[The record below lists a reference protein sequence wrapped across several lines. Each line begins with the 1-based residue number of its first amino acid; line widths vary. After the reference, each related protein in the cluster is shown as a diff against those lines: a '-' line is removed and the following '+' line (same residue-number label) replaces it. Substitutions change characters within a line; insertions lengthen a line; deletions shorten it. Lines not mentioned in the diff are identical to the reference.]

1 MNPMRPLPS
10 SQLDLFPTA
19 IPMVFQSSSEK
30 PVFEPVKIADAPDH
44 VRSMPE
50 SEIGEKIAKAK
61 AVLKWLMTTY
71 PTSWSVSY
79 GKDSSATLGLAMAA
93 AAELVRE
100 QRTVQTFV
108 VLTADTG
115 VENPSVKALS
125 ERETAKVNAWIA
137 RFKLPGT
144 THVAHPHLASQFAV
158 AVIGGRALP
167 SMFGGKRD
175 CTSDWKSAP
184 LSRLRKQVLGANNVA
199 AGKFVVSVTGVR
211 KSESTVRA
219 GNLSLR
225 RESATQVVQTNVDGN
240 VALAPIIDW
249 SWDDV
254 FEYLGRCSNGIEQTY
269 SSMADVIETY
279 REATGE
285 CVLLS
290 SDEENAKA
298 SKPCQSRFGCWTC
311 LQVQDD
317 RSMDQMVTEPKH
329 AYMRPLAKFR
339 SYLKNTYYDLSRRTW
354 VGRTIDENGYIRFA
368 VDGYSPAQLQDLLK
382 FALTIDIEERQAAG
396 RLGIAPRFQI
406 ITMESLLAISAHWSL
421 QGFALPYTALRIYR
435 DIQRGARY
443 PVPDLAEFPKVPI
456 PAARFIHVGSSWNQG
471 VEWQYTGLRDVM
483 AEAFTGFD
491 GGGCLGNRTIKTH
504 GEQRTVMNVNTADM
518 FTIDPEG
525 ASMFFEFEL
534 DRLVDEWHGPAARK
548 PLLIEGHHMAGVEYR
563 FYASY
568 GLLSVA
574 KGQLSRIDEI
584 LRRTAYR
591 ERLGLAGYHY
601 DHDRALAMS
610 VEAPVPII
618 PSQEE
623 ILAKHHAEV
632 AGLRAYKRRMLEQKR
647 FNLIDL
653 YRDWAPDV
661 AWRRLVQRGALSMI
675 AIPRGRRGRLVLR
688 HLISPYRL
696 LTFLA
701 ANPLVLQR
709 VRAHRS
715 KSISP
720 KGQTIAQRVA

>member
-1 MNPMRPLPS
+1 
-10 SQLDLFPTA
+10 
-19 IPMVFQSSSEK
+19 MVFKNSSEK
-30 PVFEPVKIADAPDH
+30 PVFEPVEIADVPDDI
-44 VRSMPE
+44 RSMPE
-50 SEIGEKIAKAK
+50 SEIGEKIAKVK

-71 PTSWSVSY
+71 RTAFSTSF

-93 AAELVRE
+93 AAELVAE
-100 QRTVQTFV
+100 QRMVQPFV

-115 VENPSVKALS
+115 VENPSIKALA
-125 ERETAKVNAWIA
+125 EREMAKVNAWIA
-137 RFKLPGT
+137 RFRLPAT
-144 THVAHPHLASQFAV
+144 THVAQPHLASQFAV

-184 LSRLRKQVLGANNVA
+184 LTKLRKQVLGSNNVA
-199 AGKFVVSVTGVR
+199 AGKFVISVTGVR
-211 KSESTVRA
+211 KSESSVRA
-219 GNLSLR
+219 GNLAFR
-225 RESATQVVQTNVDGN
+225 RESATQVVQTNADGN

-254 FEYLGRCSNGIEQTY
+254 FDYLGLCSNGIERTY
-269 SSMADVIETY
+269 SNMADVIETY
-279 REATGE
+279 RDAMGE

-290 SDEENAKA
+290 SDDANAKA

-382 FALTIDIEERQAAG
+382 YALTIDIEERQAAK

-406 ITMESLLAISAHWSL
+406 ITVESLLAISAHWSL
-421 QGFALPYTALRIYR
+421 QGFALPYTALKHYR
-435 DIQRGARY
+435 DIERGARY
-443 PVPDLAEFPKVPI
+443 PVPDVAEFPKVPI
-456 PAARFIHVGSSWNQG
+456 PAARFIPVGSSWNQG
-471 VEWQYTGLRDVM
+471 EEWQYTGLRDVM
-483 AEAFTGFD
+483 SEAFAGFD
-491 GGGCLGNRTIKTH
+491 GGGCIGNRTIKTH

-534 DRLVDEWHGPAARK
+534 DRLVDEWHGPAARR
-548 PLLIEGHHMAGVEYR
+548 PLLIEGHHVAGVEYR

-610 VEAPVPII
+610 VEASVPIL
-618 PSQEE
+618 PSPEE
-623 ILAKHHAEV
+623 VLSKRRAEV
-632 AGLRAYKRRMLEQKR
+632 AGLRAYKRRLLGQKR
-647 FNLIDL
+647 LNLIDL
-653 YRDWAPDV
+653 DRDWAPDV
-661 AWRRLVQRGALSMI
+661 AWRRLVQMGALPMI

-696 LTFLA
+696 LEFLA

-715 KSISP
+715 KSMSQ
-720 KGQTIAQRVA
+720 KGRPVEQRVA

>member
-1 MNPMRPLPS
+1 MVFKAKSELPS
-10 SQLDLFPTA
+10 
-19 IPMVFQSSSEK
+19 
-30 PVFEPVKIADAPDH
+30 FEPIEIADAPA
-44 VRSMPE
+44 VIRLMPE

-61 AVLKWLMTTY
+61 AVMKWLLTTY
-71 PTSWSVSY
+71 RTAFSTSF

-93 AAELVRE
+93 AAELVQE
-100 QRTVQTFV
+100 QRAIHPFV
-108 VLTADTG
+108 VMTADTG
-115 VENPSVKALS
+115 VENPSVRALA
-125 ERETAKVNAWIA
+125 EREMAKVNEWIT
-137 RFKLPGT
+137 RYSLPAT
-144 THVAHPHLASQFAV
+144 THVAYPHLASQFAV

-175 CTSDWKSAP
+175 CTSDWKSGP
-184 LSRLRKQVLGANNVA
+184 LTRLRKQVLGSNNIA
-199 AGKFVVSVTGVR
+199 DGKFVVSVTGVR
-211 KSESTVRA
+211 KSESSVRA
-219 GNLSLR
+219 GNLALR
-225 RESATQVVQTNVDGN
+225 RESATQVMQTNADGN

-254 FEYLGRCSNGIEQTY
+254 FDYLGLCSNGIEKTY
-269 SSMADVIETY
+269 SDMADVIDTY
-279 REATGE
+279 RDAMGE

-290 SDEENAKA
+290 SDDANAKA

-339 SYLKNTYYDLSRRTW
+339 SFLKNTYYDLSRRTW

-368 VDGYSPAQLQDLLK
+368 VDGYSPEQLQDLLK
-382 FALTIDIEERQAAG
+382 YALTIDIEERQAAK

-406 ITMESLLAISAHWSL
+406 ISMEALLSISAHWSL
-421 QGFALPYTALRIYR
+421 QGFALPYTALKLFR
-435 DIQRGARY
+435 DIERGARY
-443 PVPDLAEFPKVPI
+443 PVPDVAEFPKVPI
-456 PAARFIHVGSSWNQG
+456 PAARFIQVGSSWNQG
-471 VEWQYTGLRDVM
+471 EAWQYTGLRDVM
-483 AEAFTGFD
+483 SEAFAGFD
-491 GGGCLGNRTIKTH
+491 GGGCIGNRTIKTQ
-504 GEQRTVMNVNTADM
+504 GELRTVMNVNTADM
-518 FTIDPEG
+518 FSIDPEG
-525 ASMFFEFEL
+525 AALFFDFEL
-534 DRLVDEWHGPAARK
+534 DRLVDEWHGPTARK
-548 PLLIEGHHMAGVEYR
+548 PLLIEGHHVAGVEYR

-601 DHDRALAMS
+601 DHERALAMS
-610 VEAPVPII
+610 VEVPVPII
-618 PSQEE
+618 PSPKEVV
-623 ILAKHHAEV
+623 AKHHAKV
-632 AGLRAYKRRMLEQKR
+632 AGLRAYKRRLIEQKR

-653 YRDWAPDV
+653 YQDWAPDV
-661 AWRRLVQRGALSMI
+661 SWRRLVQAGALPMI

-696 LTFLA
+696 LNFLA

-709 VRAHRS
+709 VRAHRTKLLS
-715 KSISP
+715 QKSR
-720 KGQTIAQRVA
+720 GVEQRVA